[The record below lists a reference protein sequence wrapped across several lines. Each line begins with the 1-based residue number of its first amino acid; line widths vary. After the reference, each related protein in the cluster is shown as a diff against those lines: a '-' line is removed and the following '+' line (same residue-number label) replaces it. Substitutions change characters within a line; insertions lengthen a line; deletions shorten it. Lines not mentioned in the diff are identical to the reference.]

1 MCVNFW
7 LLSLL
12 TLQYSMYI
20 LHSSRRVNIYTA
32 NHDMIHFLNNL
43 NTFYTENRKIEFKI
57 SDWLQRNDWFRI
69 HYSSMTKQLKILR
82 NAAGPKFNKN
92 LSQLVNII
100 FNLLG
105 WEHIQTSTFDDFHS
119 RSYTILRNLNLK
131 KVICTFSGTTKKKT
145 NHLTNYSQQRSIL
158 FSSSM
163 F

>member
-1 MCVNFW
+1 
-7 LLSLL
+7 
-12 TLQYSMYI
+12 
-20 LHSSRRVNIYTA
+20 
-32 NHDMIHFLNNL
+32 MIHFLNNL

-131 KVICTFSGTTKKKT
+131 KVICTFSGTTKKKDKSS
-145 NHLTNYSQQRSIL
+145 HKL
-158 FSSSM
+158 FTAKVNLIFVIHVLKLQKISY
-163 F
+163 FGFKKKKTHTHIINNFV

>member
-1 MCVNFW
+1 M
-7 LLSLL
+7 
-12 TLQYSMYI
+12 
-20 LHSSRRVNIYTA
+20 NIYTA

-131 KVICTFSGTTKKKT
+131 KVICTFSGTTKKKRQII
-145 NHLTNYSQQRSIL
+145 SQIIHSKGQSYFRHPCSKITKN
-158 FSSSM
+158 FI
-163 F
+163 FWI